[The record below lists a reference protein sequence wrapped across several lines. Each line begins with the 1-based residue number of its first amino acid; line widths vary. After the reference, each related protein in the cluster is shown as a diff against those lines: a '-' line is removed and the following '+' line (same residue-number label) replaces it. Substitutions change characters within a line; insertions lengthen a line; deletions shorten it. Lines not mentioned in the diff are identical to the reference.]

1 MLRIF
6 TLVCIFWVNISFA
19 ADAVY
24 TSWTNNNALS
34 GYDTVA
40 YFTQNKPVK
49 GSKKYKTSYRGAHW
63 LFSSAEN
70 LATFKNDP
78 KRYAPQYGG
87 HCAWALAVKNS
98 QVSGDPQQWN
108 IVDGKLYINY
118 DKGVKNKWEKNIP
131 GFIKVADSNW
141 PALLNK

>member
-24 TSWTNNNALS
+24 TSWSNNNALS

-40 YFTQNKPVK
+40 YFTQSKPVK
-49 GSKKYKTSYRGAHW
+49 GSRKYKTSYNGVYW

-70 LATFKNDP
+70 LAAFKDDP
-78 KRYAPQYGG
+78 KKYAPQYGG
-87 HCAWALAVKNS
+87 HCAWALAVKNA

-108 IVDGKLYINY
+108 IVEGKLYINY
-118 DKGVKNKWEKNIP
+118 DKDVKNRWEKDIP
-131 GFIKVADSNW
+131 GFIKVADTHW